1 MSLHWR
7 RDSIFKATVIH
18 RHNLATILVD
28 VIIDLADVVLLSRRE
43 AHVSED
49 PRLVVP
55 DFRASVFDPSSDAVR
70 HRVRASFTK
79 KLVADLSALA
89 EVEVVLLDGVIRIH
103 FLALSVRCG
112 FLTET
117 TISNSRRLV
126 NFSLPR
132 LDIH

>member
-18 RHNLATILVD
+18 RHDLATILVD
-28 VIIDLADVVLLSRRE
+28 VVIDLADVVLLSRRE

-79 KLVADLSALA
+79 KLVADLFALA

-112 FLTET
+112 F
-117 TISNSRRLV
+117 
-126 NFSLPR
+126 
-132 LDIH
+132 